1 MFEGQDNS
9 GMTQIMPGELG
20 ESLDADTIIS
30 KLESGYSKLRR
41 QADADGKNKL
51 ILPLRFSKYKAILE
65 K

>member
-1 MFEGQDNS
+1 
-9 GMTQIMPGELG
+9 MTQVMPGELG